1 MFVWSLVVTETV
13 DVTELS
19 GSHLHGAHR
28 EDGSC
33 LYGVWWTLRLDVT
46 ELSGSHLHGSHR
58 EDGSCLYEVWWSLRL
73 LMLQNCLGLIY
84 TVHIEK
90 MAHVCMESG
99 GH

>member
-1 MFVWSLVVTETV
+1 MFVWSLVDTETV

-19 GSHLHGAHR
+19 GPHLHGSHR
-28 EDGSC
+28 EDDSC
-33 LYGVWWTLRLDVT
+33 LYGVWWT
-46 ELSGSHLHGSHR
+46 
-58 EDGSCLYEVWWSLRL
+58 LRL

-84 TVHIEK
+84 TVHIEN